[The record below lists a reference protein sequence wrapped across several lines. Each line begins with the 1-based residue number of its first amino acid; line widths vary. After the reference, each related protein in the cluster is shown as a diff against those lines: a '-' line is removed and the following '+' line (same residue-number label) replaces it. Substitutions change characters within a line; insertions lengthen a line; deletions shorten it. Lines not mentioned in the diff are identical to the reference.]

1 MAGRQEGG
9 ALKIGKHGR
18 PPTLRMIAD
27 ELGLHV
33 TTVSRVLNGSRA
45 VAESAASADN
55 VARIRRVAQRL
66 GYQPNPHAIGLRT
79 QRSGL
84 VGVMV
89 PRLSDLVLATIYEG
103 IEDAANRHGLATFV
117 TNSHDRPELRRA
129 RTTMMLT
136 RRVDG
141 MIFGD
146 ADFNARFVDELAER
160 EVPFVL
166 VSRHA
171 GNHPAVTCDDYLGGR
186 LVAAHL
192 AERGHTEVAVV
203 AGEPYAS
210 TGLDR
215 TRGFVE
221 GMAEHGVTVPAERVI
236 RSRFDAEGGR
246 AAAERILCTSVPSA
260 IFAVN
265 DFAAIGVLGAL
276 RERGL
281 RPGSDVA
288 VVGYNDTPLAMNLP
302 IPLTTVR
309 SPMFRMGQRSVDLL
323 VELIGGHRPASE
335 RLAPELIVR
344 ASSAPEDDHGD

>member
-1 MAGRQEGG
+1 MAGRRDGG
-9 ALKIGKHGR
+9 AGELDIGRRGR

-45 VAESAASADN
+45 VAESAASAAN
-55 VARIRRVAQRL
+55 VARIRQLAQRL

-79 QRSGL
+79 SRSGL

-103 IEDAANRHGLATFV
+103 IEDAANNHGLATFV

-129 RTTMMLT
+129 RTTMMLN

-146 ADFNARFVDELAER
+146 ADHNAEFVNELAER

-171 GNHPAVTCDDYLGGR
+171 GEHPAVTCDDYLGGR
-186 LVAAHL
+186 LAAAHL
-192 AERGHTEVAVV
+192 AGRGHTDVAVV

-210 TGLDR
+210 TGIDR
-215 TRGFVE
+215 TGGFVD
-221 GMAEHGVTVPAERVI
+221 GMAEHGVAVPADRVVH
-236 RSRFDAEGGR
+236 SHFDAEGGR
-246 AAAERILCTSVPSA
+246 AAAERILAASVPSA

-276 RERGL
+276 RARGL
-281 RPGSDVA
+281 RAGVDVA
-288 VVGYNDTPLAMNLP
+288 VVGYNDTPLAANLP

-323 VELIGGHRPASE
+323 VELLAGRRPASE
-335 RLAPELIVR
+335 RLAPELVVR
-344 ASSAPEDDHGD
+344 ATSVPEN

>member
-1 MAGRQEGG
+1 MAGRRNGG
-9 ALKIGKHGR
+9 PGGLEVGKHGR

-45 VAESAASADN
+45 VAESAASPDN

-79 QRSGL
+79 RRSGL

-129 RTTMMLT
+129 RTTMMLS

-146 ADFNARFVDELAER
+146 ADYDARFVDELAER

-171 GNHPAVTCDDYLGGR
+171 GEHPAVTCDDYLGGR
-186 LVAAHL
+186 LAAAHL
-192 AERGHTEVAVV
+192 AKLGHTDVAVV

-210 TGLDR
+210 TGIDR
-215 TRGFVE
+215 TRGFVD
-221 GMAEHGVTVPAERVI
+221 GMAEHGVMVPAEHVV
-236 RSRFDAEGGR
+236 RSHFDAEGGR
-246 AAAERILCTSVPSA
+246 AAAERILDASTPTA

-276 RERGL
+276 RVRGL
-281 RPGSDVA
+281 RAGPDVA
-288 VVGYNDTPLAMNLP
+288 VVGYNDTPLATNLP

-323 VELIGGHRPASE
+323 VELIGGHQPASE

-344 ASSAPEDDHGD
+344 ASSAPED